1 LIAAARWLTTDQI
14 RRRFFP
20 AVAIDAV
27 RKRLRVLASGRY
39 LCRVQ
44 LSRMHFAYWTLGREG
59 KRVLERAGVENLMI
73 HRDLPKQ
80 LEHFTAINDVRIAA
94 ELSVTLSYFFS
105 CWELQKTGWSEL
117 IIPDAL
123 FAFEGRTFAVEF
135 DTGTESTKLFAK
147 TKMPAYRSGLSGL
160 ALSGVL
166 IISDRE
172 SRLDSLANSI
182 GSCDSLAVYTTIGQ
196 LRDQGLRASIFWS
209 GGDSKTLNGTRTSL
223 LELSCGGDKS
233 SRRPALYSNSL

>member
-1 LIAAARWLTTDQI
+1 LIASARWLTTDQI

-20 AVAIDAV
+20 SATIDAV
-27 RKRLRVLASGRY
+27 RKRLRILSSGRY

-44 LSRMHFAYWTLGREG
+44 PSRMHWAYWTLGSEG
-59 KRVLERAGVENLMI
+59 KRVLERTGVENLVI

-80 LEHFTAINDVRIAA
+80 LEHFTAINDVRIAT
-94 ELSVTLSYFFS
+94 ELSVTLSYFFA

-123 FAFEGRTFAVEF
+123 FSFEGRTFAVEF
-135 DTGTESTKLFAK
+135 DTGSESTRLFAK
-147 TKMPAYRSGLSGL
+147 TKMPAYRSGLGGL
-160 ALSGVL
+160 ILSGVL

-182 GSCDSLAVYTTIGQ
+182 GSCDGLTVYTMIDQ
-196 LRDQGLRASIFWS
+196 LRDQGLRAPIFWT
-209 GGDSKTLNGTRTSL
+209 GAPILGIKGTQDSL
-223 LELSCGGDKS
+223 LELSFGGDRS
-233 SRRPALYSNSL
+233 SRGLALYSNSL